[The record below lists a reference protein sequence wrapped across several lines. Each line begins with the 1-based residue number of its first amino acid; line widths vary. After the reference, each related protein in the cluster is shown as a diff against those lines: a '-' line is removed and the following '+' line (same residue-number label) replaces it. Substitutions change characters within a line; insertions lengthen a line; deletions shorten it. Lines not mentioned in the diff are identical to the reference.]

1 MAESFVPSVTL
12 HFLHVREPEKLADGV
27 DIEAAETWS
36 RARGLS
42 YFNIINFIQEPHTR
56 NCLSSEHCTVGDKER
71 LPNLAPLQTQTI
83 IMRNGN

>member
-36 RARGLS
+36 GARGLS
-42 YFNIINFIQEPHTR
+42 YFNIINFIQEPNTTGTACPPNTAQWATR
-56 NCLSSEHCTVGDKER
+56 KGC
-71 LPNLAPLQTQTI
+71 QI
-83 IMRNGN
+83 